1 VELPTPSKNI
11 DQLRVA
17 IWAED
22 PSCPVDQATAQALA
36 AVEQTLSRTGA
47 LVRRSTGP
55 VHFGDSTRLF
65 EQLLHAT
72 ATATAG
78 DEAAAEELAAA
89 RALWDDDAGPR
100 AAFLRHRT
108 QTHRTWLRAD
118 EDRARLRQTWQQFFT
133 EHDVLLTPAAPTPA
147 IPAGSRSLAVD
158 GTERSFFDQTG
169 WANLTSHVGLPSL
182 VIPVTTTEEG
192 LPLGVQII
200 GPAYADR
207 VLLALAEELTP
218 LLQAVAS
225 GASS

>member
-1 VELPTPSKNI
+1 MGH
-11 DQLRVA
+11 R
-17 IWAED
+17 AEHE
-22 PSCPVDQATAQALA
+22 VDI
-36 AVEQTLSRTGA
+36 SSFTGA
-47 LVRRSTGP
+47 RPSSR
-55 VHFGDSTRLF
+55 
-65 EQLLHAT
+65 AT
-72 ATATAG
+72 TSGTTARPG
-78 DEAAAEELAAA
+78 
-89 RALWDDDAGPR
+89 
-100 AAFLRHRT
+100 FLRHRT

-147 IPAGSRSLAVD
+147 IPAGSRSLVVD

-192 LPLGVQII
+192 LPIGVQII

-218 LLQAVAS
+218 LLRAVAS

>member
-1 VELPTPSKNI
+1 
-11 DQLRVA
+11 
-17 IWAED
+17 
-22 PSCPVDQATAQALA
+22 
-36 AVEQTLSRTGA
+36 
-47 LVRRSTGP
+47 

-72 ATATAG
+72 ATATTG

-89 RALWDDDAGPR
+89 RALGDDDASPR
-100 AAFLRHRT
+100 AAFFRHRT

-147 IPAGSRSLAVD
+147 IPAGSRSLVVD

-192 LPLGVQII
+192 LPIGVQII